1 MKFRHYLES
10 IAGVDV
16 YPMISLLIFFTFFT
30 GLAIW
35 VLQANKQYISDVKNL
50 PLDKDNHSI

>member
-1 MKFRHYLES
+1 MKFRNYLET

-35 VLQANKQYISDVKNL
+35 AFNANKQYINEAKNL
-50 PLDKDNHSI
+50 PLDNDNN